1 MPNFGVMA
9 CVGPAAGRRTH
20 IHTHTHILSSLYRR
34 RFICSLRFR
43 RLFINWILAG
53 STDFGLYDNDG
64 SEDVFPNHP
73 DDLELDWFLQEN
85 FSKVLDIATKIKNAG
100 NGFFKNKDFDKAV
113 KKYQKAC
120 RY

>member
-1 MPNFGVMA
+1 
-9 CVGPAAGRRTH
+9 
-20 IHTHTHILSSLYRR
+20 
-34 RFICSLRFR
+34 LRFR
-43 RLFINWILAG
+43 RFFIIWILAG

-120 RY
+120 RYLKSLHPNWTHEIYLIEFVAFYSFRA